1 MLILIEHDGIVAHD
15 DQRVSVINFS
25 ILLDALPMESE
36 PTVYSVMV
44 ASDQVLVTVETL
56 DDLHAVFFVL
66 PEGVAEHIDGIVIR
80 DVLVPIVNQHLIH
93 QIRIRKWTFV
103 EAEHV
108 LVSEVHVRDVVNHGV
123 YYETNCIRR
132 DGWCR

>member
-1 MLILIEHDGIVAHD
+1 MHPTLISLLGMPISHCSCFHFYKLPFSGIMYVTVEHDGAIVLILIEHDGIVAHD

-80 DVLVPIVNQHLIH
+80 DVLVPL
-93 QIRIRKWTFV
+93 
-103 EAEHV
+103 
-108 LVSEVHVRDVVNHGV
+108 
-123 YYETNCIRR
+123 
-132 DGWCR
+132 